1 MIKMDNLK
9 PILEKLLDGRDDAA
23 DVIEQV
29 IGIDEDTSEVE
40 ALTSQ
45 VADLT
50 SQIEK
55 LNADITAK
63 DTEYSDKI
71 KKLFFGEKADT
82 IDESIPEMKE
92 DEVNAEDIT
101 IDDLF
106 TESNNVEKEDE

>member
-9 PILEKLLDGRDDAA
+9 PILETLLDGRDDAA

-29 IGIDEDTSEVE
+29 MGIDEDTSDVE

-50 SQIEK
+50 SQIEQ

-63 DTEYSDKI
+63 DIEYSNKI

-82 IDESIPEMKE
+82 IDESIPEME
-92 DEVNAEDIT
+92 DEVKAEDIS

-106 TESNNVEKEDE
+106 ESDNVEKECE

>member
-1 MIKMDNLK
+1 MIKIDNLK
-9 PILEKLLDGRDDAA
+9 PILETLLDGRDDAA

-29 IGIDEDTSEVE
+29 MGIDEDTGDVE

-50 SQIEK
+50 AQIEK

-63 DTEYSDKI
+63 ATEYSDKI

-82 IDESIPEMKE
+82 IDESIPEVK
-92 DEVNAEDIT
+92 DEVKADEIS

-106 TESNNVEKEDE
+106 EADDVEKECE

>member
-29 IGIDEDTSEVE
+29 MGIDEDTSDVE

-50 SQIEK
+50 SQIEQ

-82 IDESIPEMKE
+82 IDESIPEVE
-92 DEVNAEDIT
+92 EEVKAEDIS

-106 TESNNVEKEDE
+106 ETDDVEKECE

>member
-9 PILEKLLDGRDDAA
+9 PILETLLDGRDDAA

-29 IGIDEDTSEVE
+29 MGIDEDTSDVE

-50 SQIEK
+50 AQIEK
-55 LNADITAK
+55 LNADMTAK

-82 IDESIPEMKE
+82 IDESIPEME
-92 DEVNAEDIT
+92 EEEVKAEDIS

-106 TESNNVEKEDE
+106 EADNVEKEDE

>member
-9 PILEKLLDGRDDAA
+9 PILEHLLDGRDDAA

-29 IGIDEDTSEVE
+29 MGIDEDTSDVE

-50 SQIEK
+50 AQIEK
-55 LNADITAK
+55 LNADMTAK

-71 KKLFFGEKADT
+71 KKLFFGEKAET
-82 IDESIPEMKE
+82 IDESIPKMED
-92 DEVNAEDIT
+92 DEVKAEDIS

-106 TESNNVEKEDE
+106 EADNVEKEDE

>member
-9 PILEKLLDGRDDAA
+9 PILETLLDGRDDAA

-29 IGIDEDTSEVE
+29 MGIDEDTSDVE

-50 SQIEK
+50 AQIEK
-55 LNADITAK
+55 LNADMTAK

-82 IDESIPEMKE
+82 IDESIPEVEE
-92 DEVNAEDIT
+92 DEVKAEDIS

-106 TESNNVEKEDE
+106 EADNVEKEDE

>member
-1 MIKMDNLK
+1 MIKIENLK
-9 PILEKLLDGRDDAA
+9 PILETLLDGRDDAA

-29 IGIDEDTSEVE
+29 MGIDEDTSDVE

-50 SQIEK
+50 AQIEK
-55 LNADITAK
+55 LNADMTAK

-82 IDESIPEMKE
+82 IDETINETVEKKDDY
-92 DEVNAEDIT
+92 DENIT
-101 IDDLF
+101 IHDLF
-106 TESNNVEKEDE
+106 YGDKLEKEDD

>member
-9 PILEKLLDGRDDAA
+9 PILETLLDGRDDAA

-29 IGIDEDTSEVE
+29 MGIDEDTCDVE

-50 SQIEK
+50 AQIEK
-55 LNADITAK
+55 LNADMTAK

-82 IDESIPEMKE
+82 IDESIPEVE
-92 DEVNAEDIT
+92 DEVKAEDIS

-106 TESNNVEKEDE
+106 ESDNVEKECE

>member
-9 PILEKLLDGRDDAA
+9 PILETLLDGRDDAA

-29 IGIDEDTSEVE
+29 MGIDEDTSDVE

-50 SQIEK
+50 AQIEK
-55 LNADITAK
+55 LNADMTAK

-82 IDESIPEMKE
+82 IDESIPEVEE
-92 DEVNAEDIT
+92 DEVKAEDIS

-106 TESNNVEKEDE
+106 ETDNVEKEDE

>member
-9 PILEKLLDGRDDAA
+9 PILETLLDGRDDAA
-23 DVIEQV
+23 DVIEQ
-29 IGIDEDTSEVE
+29 IMGIDEDTSDVE

-50 SQIEK
+50 AQIEK
-55 LNADITAK
+55 LNADMTAK
-63 DTEYSDKI
+63 DTEYSDNI

-82 IDESIPEMKE
+82 IYESIPEVKE
-92 DEVNAEDIT
+92 DEVKAEYIS

-106 TESNNVEKEDE
+106 ETDNVEKEDE

>member
-9 PILEKLLDGRDDAA
+9 PILETLLDGRDDAA

-29 IGIDEDTSEVE
+29 MGIDEDTSDVE

-50 SQIEK
+50 AQIEK
-55 LNADITAK
+55 LNADMTAK

-82 IDESIPEMKE
+82 IDESIPEVE
-92 DEVNAEDIT
+92 DEVKAEDIS

-106 TESNNVEKEDE
+106 ESDNVEKEDE

>member
-9 PILEKLLDGRDDAA
+9 PILEKLLDGREDAA

-29 IGIDEDTSEVE
+29 MGIDEDTGDVE

-50 SQIEK
+50 AQIEQ
-55 LNADITAK
+55 LNADMTAK

-82 IDESIPEMKE
+82 IDESIPEMEE
-92 DEVNAEDIT
+92 DEVKAEDIS

-106 TESNNVEKEDE
+106 ESDNVEKEDE

>member
-1 MIKMDNLK
+1 MIKIDNLK
-9 PILEKLLDGRDDAA
+9 PILETLLDGRDDAA

-29 IGIDEDTSEVE
+29 MGIDEDTADVE

-50 SQIEK
+50 AQIEK
-55 LNADITAK
+55 LNADMTAK

-82 IDESIPEMKE
+82 IDESIPEVE
-92 DEVNAEDIT
+92 DEVKAEDIS

-106 TESNNVEKEDE
+106 EADNVEKEDE

>member
-9 PILEKLLDGRDDAA
+9 PILETLLDGRDDAA

-29 IGIDEDTSEVE
+29 MGIDEDTSDVE

-50 SQIEK
+50 AQIEK

-82 IDESIPEMKE
+82 IDESIPEVE
-92 DEVNAEDIT
+92 DEVKAEDIS

-106 TESNNVEKEDE
+106 ESDNVEKECE

>member
-9 PILEKLLDGRDDAA
+9 PILEPLLDGRDDAA

-29 IGIDEDTSEVE
+29 MGIDEDTSDVE

-50 SQIEK
+50 AQIEK

-82 IDESIPEMKE
+82 IDESIPEVEE
-92 DEVNAEDIT
+92 DEVKAEDIS

-106 TESNNVEKEDE
+106 EADNVEKEDE

>member
-9 PILEKLLDGRDDAA
+9 PILETLLDGRDDAA

-29 IGIDEDTSEVE
+29 MGIDEDTSDVE

-50 SQIEK
+50 SQIEQ

-82 IDESIPEMKE
+82 IDESIPETEE
-92 DEVNAEDIT
+92 DEVKAEDIS

-106 TESNNVEKEDE
+106 EADDVEKECE

>member
-1 MIKMDNLK
+1 MIKSDNLK
-9 PILEKLLDGRDDAA
+9 PILETLLDGRDDAA

-29 IGIDEDTSEVE
+29 MGIDEDTSDVE

-50 SQIEK
+50 AQIEK
-55 LNADITAK
+55 LNADMTAK

-82 IDESIPEMKE
+82 IDESIPEMDD
-92 DEVNAEDIT
+92 DEVKAEDIS

-106 TESNNVEKEDE
+106 EADNVEKEDE

>member
-9 PILEKLLDGRDDAA
+9 PILEKLLDGREDAA

-29 IGIDEDTSEVE
+29 MGIDEDTGDVE

-50 SQIEK
+50 AQIEQ
-55 LNADITAK
+55 LNADMTAK

-82 IDESIPEMKE
+82 IDESIPEME
-92 DEVNAEDIT
+92 EEEVKAEDIS

-106 TESNNVEKEDE
+106 EADNVEKEDE

>member
-1 MIKMDNLK
+1 MIKMNNLK
-9 PILEKLLDGRDDAA
+9 PILEKLLDGREDAA

-29 IGIDEDTSEVE
+29 MGIDEDTGDVE

-50 SQIEK
+50 AQIEK
-55 LNADITAK
+55 LNADMTAK

-71 KKLFFGEKADT
+71 KKLFFGEKSDT
-82 IDESIPEMKE
+82 IDESIPEVEE
-92 DEVNAEDIT
+92 DEVKAEDIS

-106 TESNNVEKEDE
+106 EADNVEKEDE

>member
-1 MIKMDNLK
+1 MIKIDNLK
-9 PILEKLLDGRDDAA
+9 PILQTLLDGRDDAA

-29 IGIDEDTSEVE
+29 MGIDEDTADVE

-50 SQIEK
+50 AQIEK
-55 LNADITAK
+55 LNADMTAK

-82 IDESIPEMKE
+82 IDESIPEME
-92 DEVNAEDIT
+92 DDEVKAEDIS

-106 TESNNVEKEDE
+106 EADNVEKEDE

>member
-9 PILEKLLDGRDDAA
+9 PILETLLDGRDDAA
-23 DVIEQV
+23 DVIEQ
-29 IGIDEDTSEVE
+29 IMGIDEDTSDVE

-50 SQIEK
+50 AQIEQ

-82 IDESIPEMKE
+82 INEFIPESEE
-92 DEVNAEDIT
+92 DEVKAEDIS

-106 TESNNVEKEDE
+106 ETDDVEKECE

>member
-9 PILEKLLDGRDDAA
+9 PILEILLDGRDDAA

-29 IGIDEDTSEVE
+29 MGIDEDTSDVE

-50 SQIEK
+50 AQIEK
-55 LNADITAK
+55 LNADMTAK

-82 IDESIPEMKE
+82 IDESIPEVE
-92 DEVNAEDIT
+92 DEVKAEDIS

-106 TESNNVEKEDE
+106 EADNVEKEDE

>member
-9 PILEKLLDGRDDAA
+9 PILQTLLDGRDDAA

-29 IGIDEDTSEVE
+29 MGIDEDTSDVE

-50 SQIEK
+50 AQIEK
-55 LNADITAK
+55 LNADMTAK

-82 IDESIPEMKE
+82 IDESIPEME
-92 DEVNAEDIT
+92 DEVKEEDIS

-106 TESNNVEKEDE
+106 ESDNVEKECE

>member
-9 PILEKLLDGRDDAA
+9 PILEKLIDGRDDAA

-29 IGIDEDTSEVE
+29 MGIDEDTSDVE

-50 SQIEK
+50 AQIEK
-55 LNADITAK
+55 LNADMTAK

-82 IDESIPEMKE
+82 IDESIPEVEE
-92 DEVNAEDIT
+92 DEVKAADIS

-106 TESNNVEKEDE
+106 ETDDVEKEDE

>member
-9 PILEKLLDGRDDAA
+9 PILETLLDGRDDAA

-29 IGIDEDTSEVE
+29 MGIDEDTSDVE

-50 SQIEK
+50 AQIEK
-55 LNADITAK
+55 LNADMTAK

-82 IDESIPEMKE
+82 IDESIPEME
-92 DEVNAEDIT
+92 DEVKEEDIS

-106 TESNNVEKEDE
+106 ESDNVEKECE

>member
-1 MIKMDNLK
+1 MIKIDNLK
-9 PILEKLLDGRDDAA
+9 PILETLLDGRDDAA

-29 IGIDEDTSEVE
+29 MGIDEDTSDVE

-50 SQIEK
+50 AQIEK
-55 LNADITAK
+55 LNADMTAK

-82 IDESIPEMKE
+82 IDESIPETE
-92 DEVNAEDIT
+92 DDEVKAEDIS

-106 TESNNVEKEDE
+106 ESDNVEKEDE

>member
-9 PILEKLLDGRDDAA
+9 PILEKLLDGREDAA

-29 IGIDEDTSEVE
+29 MGIDEDTSDVE

-50 SQIEK
+50 AQIEQ
-55 LNADITAK
+55 LNADMTAK

-82 IDESIPEMKE
+82 IDESIPEVEE
-92 DEVNAEDIT
+92 DEVKAEDIS

-106 TESNNVEKEDE
+106 ETDNVEKEDE

>member
-9 PILEKLLDGRDDAA
+9 PILETLLDGRDDAA

-29 IGIDEDTSEVE
+29 IGIDEDTSDVE

-50 SQIEK
+50 AQIEK
-55 LNADITAK
+55 LNADMTAK

-82 IDESIPEMKE
+82 IDESIPEVKE
-92 DEVNAEDIT
+92 DEVKAEDIS

-106 TESNNVEKEDE
+106 EADDVEKECE

>member
-1 MIKMDNLK
+1 MIKIDNLK
-9 PILEKLLDGRDDAA
+9 PILEKLLDGREDAA

-29 IGIDEDTSEVE
+29 MGIDEDTGDVE

-50 SQIEK
+50 AQIEQ
-55 LNADITAK
+55 LNADMTAK

-71 KKLFFGEKADT
+71 KKLFFGEKVDT
-82 IDESIPEMKE
+82 IDESIPEMEE
-92 DEVNAEDIT
+92 DEVKAEDIS

-106 TESNNVEKEDE
+106 EADNVEKEDE

>member
-9 PILEKLLDGRDDAA
+9 PILETLLDGRDDAA

-29 IGIDEDTSEVE
+29 MGIDEDTSDVE

-50 SQIEK
+50 AQIEK
-55 LNADITAK
+55 LNADMTAK

-82 IDESIPEMKE
+82 IDESIPEME
-92 DEVNAEDIT
+92 DDEVKAEDIS

-106 TESNNVEKEDE
+106 ESDNVEKECE

>member
-9 PILEKLLDGRDDAA
+9 PILETLLDGRDDAA

-29 IGIDEDTSEVE
+29 MGIDEDTSDVE

-50 SQIEK
+50 AQIEQ
-55 LNADITAK
+55 LNADMTAK

-92 DEVNAEDIT
+92 EDEVNAEDIS

-106 TESNNVEKEDE
+106 EADDVKKEDE

>member
-1 MIKMDNLK
+1 MIKSDNLK
-9 PILEKLLDGRDDAA
+9 PILETLLDGRDDAA

-29 IGIDEDTSEVE
+29 MGIDEDTSDVE

-50 SQIEK
+50 AQIEK
-55 LNADITAK
+55 LNADMTAK

-82 IDESIPEMKE
+82 IDESIPETE
-92 DEVNAEDIT
+92 DDEVKAEDIS

-106 TESNNVEKEDE
+106 ESDNVEKEDE

>member
-29 IGIDEDTSEVE
+29 MGIDEDTSDVE

-50 SQIEK
+50 SQIEQ
-55 LNADITAK
+55 LNADMTAK

-82 IDESIPEMKE
+82 IDESIPEME
-92 DEVNAEDIT
+92 DEVKPEDIS

-106 TESNNVEKEDE
+106 ETDDVEKEDE

>member
-9 PILEKLLDGRDDAA
+9 PILETLLDGRDDAA

-29 IGIDEDTSEVE
+29 MGIDEDTSDVE

-50 SQIEK
+50 AQIEK
-55 LNADITAK
+55 LNADMTAK

-82 IDESIPEMKE
+82 IDESIPEME
-92 DEVNAEDIT
+92 DDEVKAEDIS

-106 TESNNVEKEDE
+106 EADNVEKEDE

>member
-9 PILEKLLDGRDDAA
+9 PILETLLDGRDDAA

-29 IGIDEDTSEVE
+29 MGIDEDTSDVE

-50 SQIEK
+50 AQIEK

-82 IDESIPEMKE
+82 IDESIPEVE
-92 DEVNAEDIT
+92 DEVKAEEIS

-106 TESNNVEKEDE
+106 ESDNVEKECE

>member
-9 PILEKLLDGRDDAA
+9 PILEKLLDGREDAA

-29 IGIDEDTSEVE
+29 MGIDEDTSDVE

-50 SQIEK
+50 AQIEQ
-55 LNADITAK
+55 LNADMTAK

-82 IDESIPEMKE
+82 IDESIPEVEE
-92 DEVNAEDIT
+92 DEVKAEDIS

-106 TESNNVEKEDE
+106 EADNVEKEDE

>member
-9 PILEKLLDGRDDAA
+9 PILETLLDGRDDAA

-29 IGIDEDTSEVE
+29 MGIDEDTSDVE

-50 SQIEK
+50 SQIEQ

-63 DTEYSDKI
+63 DTEYSNKI

-82 IDESIPEMKE
+82 IDESIPEME
-92 DEVNAEDIT
+92 DEVKAEDIS

-106 TESNNVEKEDE
+106 ESDNVEKECE

>member
-9 PILEKLLDGRDDAA
+9 PILEKLIDGRDDAA

-29 IGIDEDTSEVE
+29 MGIDEDTSDVE

-50 SQIEK
+50 AQIEK
-55 LNADITAK
+55 LNADMTAK

-82 IDESIPEMKE
+82 IDESIPEVEE
-92 DEVNAEDIT
+92 DEVKAEDIS

-106 TESNNVEKEDE
+106 ETDDVEKEDE

>member
-1 MIKMDNLK
+1 MIKIDNLK
-9 PILEKLLDGRDDAA
+9 PILETLLDGRDDAA

-29 IGIDEDTSEVE
+29 MGIDEDTADVE

-50 SQIEK
+50 AQIEK
-55 LNADITAK
+55 LNADMTAK

-82 IDESIPEMKE
+82 IDESIPEME
-92 DEVNAEDIT
+92 DDEVKAEDIS

-106 TESNNVEKEDE
+106 EADNVEKEDE

>member
-29 IGIDEDTSEVE
+29 MGIDEDASDVE

-50 SQIEK
+50 AQIEQ
-55 LNADITAK
+55 LNADMTAK

-71 KKLFFGEKADT
+71 KKLFCGEKADT
-82 IDESIPEMKE
+82 IDESIPEMEE
-92 DEVNAEDIT
+92 DKVKAEEIS

-106 TESNNVEKEDE
+106 EADDVEKECE